1 MQVLF
6 SSQGLRGNDWM
17 RFLSVSTADKQASNV
32 VSNVV
37 ILQKNSANG
46 LLDVIL
52 VIKLC
57 KAVHAISSFCVC
69 VHAFESFAWTAQVPI
84 PLQNLSV
91 VCGETQ
97 GRKRHRLWGGRGS

>member
-1 MQVLF
+1 
-6 SSQGLRGNDWM
+6 M

-69 VHAFESFAWTAQVPI
+69 VHAFESFA
-84 PLQNLSV
+84 
-91 VCGETQ
+91 
-97 GRKRHRLWGGRGS
+97 